1 MRKIQYSFLSLCII
15 TQLSILFTP
24 TQLHPQSYTPHTLP
38 YTLKEI
44 KSYGVPHE
52 KVGIFIHD
60 VNHDGDDDLLIDR
73 YDLGLLCLRIDSF
86 SFYPIMDNEYYAEG
100 VAKSVFDI
108 NNDGWPEFFIMTH
121 PDDSCFIACYD
132 WFSPHKS
139 SKPKYI
145 IGPFLA
151 DQHKYSNRAKG
162 DLKLFCFDADGDG
175 KKEFFVAVN
184 NFYSGPVPRA
194 VICFSA
200 ENGEKKWDFK
210 LGPIINEVSLAKLKN
225 GRRRILISSFA
236 TNNGAVWGGSA
247 DSLSYIF
254 CLDPDGHLVWRKT
267 IGGIHSWTY
276 ISVFDADGDG
286 TDEIIASRFYGDR
299 VKHEKK
305 KWGEWSVAVI
315 NPEDGSIKKSVDFG
329 DGVHCLFT
337 YDLDWD
343 NTKEIFLIGQDDRL
357 IVLNSNLSIRWI
369 REERTFHRVFSVVDL
384 NNDGS
389 KEIICKKSDSLVV
402 LDSSGKTTASIP
414 FNFPTI
420 PLVKVANISG
430 RNYLFAQSNKTIKLL
445 LYEKAPPNKYL
456 TLYKKRKTRSIW
468 FFILGLMLGGVATTI
483 GIFQLRRFNSEG
495 KKEQDFNFNK
505 HDELLKTMTAY
516 GHSGT
521 STKIIDR
528 LKFYIKNWSE
538 IKRKDPEYEEKM
550 RTLTNSFRDTLI
562 PELSNISRLAKN
574 CNLPEKLWEPLA
586 KLPRKLSSSLELFS
600 SPQNIVDDSVK
611 EDILRLLNEID
622 GAICGIRTHLKT
634 IFCINATSACNNVLT
649 NWDAEFKKV
658 SASVSLFRTS
668 SETDRIFIQPLTFQ
682 KILDGLIDNALRATA
697 NTEKPEI
704 SIDIRFEAS
713 YCVIDITDNGCG
725 IPGNKWEEIFDR
737 HYTTKDEGGF
747 GLYYAREELAK
758 FSGKIFVKASEPGKG
773 TTIRM
778 MLRRC

>member
-1 MRKIQYSFLSLCII
+1 MRKIQYLLFSLLIIIPLS
-15 TQLSILFTP
+15 SLFFP
-24 TQLHPQSYTPHTLP
+24 TQLHPHSYTP

-44 KSYGVPHE
+44 KSYGVPYE
-52 KVGIFIHD
+52 KTKIFILD

-73 YDLGLLCLRIDSF
+73 HNLGLLCLRIDSF

-100 VAKSVFDI
+100 VASGIFDI
-108 NNDGWPEFFIMTH
+108 DNDGFPEFLTVTF
-121 PDDSCFIACYD
+121 PDDSCFVACYD
-132 WFSPHKS
+132 WLSPNKS

-151 DQHKYSNRAKG
+151 NQPKYSNRAKG
-162 DLKLFCFDADGDG
+162 VLKLFCFDANGNG
-175 KKEFFVAVN
+175 EKELFVAVN

-254 CLDPDGHLVWRKT
+254 CLDPDGSLIWRKT
-267 IGGIHSWTY
+267 IGGLHSWVN
-276 ISVFDADGDG
+276 ISVFDTDGDG
-286 TDEIIASRFYGDR
+286 TDDIIASRFYGDR

-315 NPEDGSIKKSVDFG
+315 NPEDGSIEKSIDFG
-329 DGVHCLFT
+329 DGSHCLFT
-337 YDLDWD
+337 SDLDWD
-343 NTKEIFLIGQDDRL
+343 NVKDIFLIGQDDRL
-357 IVLNSNLSIRWI
+357 IVLNSDLSIRWI
-369 REERTFHRVFSVVDL
+369 REERTFHRVFAVVDL

-414 FNFPTI
+414 FNFSTTPI
-420 PLVKVANISG
+420 VKVANISG
-430 RNYLFAQSNKTIKLL
+430 RNYLFAQSNKTVKLL
-445 LYEKAPPNKYL
+445 SYEKAPPNKYL
-456 TLYKKRKTRSIW
+456 TLYNKSRKRSIW
-468 FFILGLMLGGVATTI
+468 FFVLGVMLGAVATTI
-483 GIFQLRRFNSEG
+483 GFFRIRRSNPKGNKTREL
-495 KKEQDFNFNK
+495 DFNRY
-505 HDELLKTMTAY
+505 DELLKTMIAY

-562 PELSNISRLAKN
+562 PELNNISRLVKN
-574 CNLPEKLWEPLA
+574 CNLPEKLWEPLS
-586 KLPRKLSSSLELFS
+586 KLPRKLSNSLELFLS
-600 SPQNIVDDSVK
+600 SQDIIDDRAK

-649 NWDAEFKKV
+649 YWDTEFKKV
-658 SASVSLFRTS
+658 SASVSLYRTS
-668 SETDRIFIQPLTFQ
+668 SESDRIFIQPLIFQ
-682 KILDGLIDNALRATA
+682 KILDGLIDNALRATS
-697 NTEKPEI
+697 KI
-704 SIDIRFEAS
+704 SNPKITINIQFEAS

-725 IPGNKWEEIFDR
+725 IPEDKWEKIFDR

-747 GLYYAREELAK
+747 GLYYSREELAK
-758 FSGKIFVKASEPGKG
+758 FSGKIFVKESEPGKG